1 VLGGFDVCKRINSYY
16 LVDVSLDMVDQNLE
30 ADELVYDYEPRFVQ
44 YKEVRRI
51 YDERIKSGK
60 AVHAWMIRESYVLG
74 IMEKIIHAH
83 NI

>member
-1 VLGGFDVCKRINSYY
+1 
-16 LVDVSLDMVDQNLE
+16 
-30 ADELVYDYEPRFVQ
+30 VQ
-44 YKEVRRI
+44 HKEVRRI